1 MQSRNLTQ
9 MVAQVTE
16 VALRRPWR
24 FFFAAAVLT
33 AVSVWLALGLE
44 ISSSFE
50 ELLPPNLPSVVHIKE
65 LLRRV
70 GGEGTVLV
78 TVENLNPAA
87 DLSGAEAYATRLAEE
102 YRRLGPSVIRSVESN
117 VAPIE
122 RWYADHWP
130 LFASLED
137 LKTADED
144 LRKAVAEAKAKAN
157 PLLLHLD
164 DEDSARPPASK
175 ELGPWGDPNSPLPR
189 AKVAERFRGN
199 PGGFFV
205 HPDGRS
211 VTIMVRPAG
220 SSLSV
225 KEARLVLDRM
235 RRVADGLAG
244 ELRANNLRVGFGGTY
259 AILVAEYEAIVQ
271 SIGSTALLV
280 ASLVLLSMLLFFRDL
295 RSTLALG
302 IAMLVAVAITFAI
315 TRLVIGHLNTQTA
328 FLWAIVLGNGINYG
342 LIYLARERQL
352 RRTGMALG
360 PAAIEGAKTAASA
373 TLLASAASSVSFAVL
388 MLAANRGFR
397 DFGFI
402 GAVGMLLSWI
412 STFTLLPAL
421 LTIFERLRPLR
432 PVVSARR
439 EKGGGS
445 KWAAALDKLSQ
456 RPGVVVA
463 IFGALTLFSAVQ
475 FIRFLPDAMERNL
488 ENVTNE
494 LQATN
499 ETARFNDRGQKSIGM
514 SIEGAIALLP
524 SPRAA
529 DEFCQVIRH
538 RQSEPRWKGLIDRCE
553 TISSVIP
560 VDQEQKLAVISSIR
574 QRLSDLLLDSVDPK
588 QRDRLRQVREDLA
601 AQRIVTAADAPT
613 AIVDPFREQDGTLG
627 RIATVTA
634 SRSAKLELAPN
645 LDAFVQAIRNVPVE
659 GKLYEAAGEDVVV
672 ADLLRDIETEGPR
685 TTFLS
690 LAGVCVLVFFFFRAS
705 RDSLFVLGTLLAGVV
720 LMSGVA
726 VLLHLK
732 INFFNFIVFPITF
745 GIAVDY
751 GANVVSRIRER
762 DGRVLTSLL
771 EVGPAVALC
780 SWTSIIGYASL
791 LPSVN
796 RALRSFGLY
805 AVAGEVASIVCALVL
820 LPALKLMISPRVR
833 APRTHVAAEPF

>member
-1 MQSRNLTQ
+1 MQARSLTQ
-9 MVAQVTE
+9 IVVQVTE

-24 FFFAAAVLT
+24 FFFAAVVLT

-44 ISSSFE
+44 IRSSFE

-78 TVENLNPAA
+78 TVENLNPGA
-87 DLSGAEAYATRLAEE
+87 DLSGAEAFATRLAEE
-102 YRRLGPSVIRSVESN
+102 YRKLGPSVIRSVESN

-122 RWYADHWP
+122 GWYADHWP

-137 LKTADED
+137 LRTADED
-144 LRKAVAEAKAKAN
+144 LRKAVSKAKAKAN

-164 DEDSARPPASK
+164 DDDPALPPASK

-189 AKVAERFRGN
+189 TKVAEQFRGN

-220 SSLSV
+220 TSLSV

-235 RRVADGLAG
+235 RRVADGLGG

-302 IAMLVAVAITFAI
+302 VAMLVAVAITFAI

-421 LTIFERLRPLR
+421 LTIFEKLRPLR

-439 EKGGGS
+439 ENRGGS
-445 KWAAALDKLSQ
+445 KWAAAFEKLSQ
-456 RPGVVVA
+456 RPGAVVA

-524 SPRAA
+524 SRQAA
-529 DEFCQVIRH
+529 DEFCRVIRH

-685 TTFLS
+685 TSFLS

-745 GIAVDY
+745 GI
-751 GANVVSRIRER
+751 SRIRER
-762 DGRVLTSLL
+762 EGRVLASLM

-791 LPSVN
+791 LPSVS